1 MAFPNSA
8 ETLQTDASLWH
19 WWSLQQGREHQGRTQ
34 ETQALLWTLMNES
47 CVALD
52 FSYLCLLPVA
62 VEVAAAKIFLTKT
75 GFFIKSSWTLIYLT
89 TPTSTLQSLKEGHLC
104 AVIHTNF

>member
-1 MAFPNSA
+1 MAFPNST

-19 WWSLQQGREHQGRTQ
+19 WWSLQQGREHQRRTQ
-34 ETQALLWTLMNES
+34 ETQALLWMLTSES

-62 VEVAAAKIFLTKT
+62 VEVAAAKVFLTRT
-75 GFFIKSSWTLIYLT
+75 GFFIKSSWTLMYT
-89 TPTSTLQSLKEGHLC
+89 QHPPPPYSH
-104 AVIHTNF
+104 